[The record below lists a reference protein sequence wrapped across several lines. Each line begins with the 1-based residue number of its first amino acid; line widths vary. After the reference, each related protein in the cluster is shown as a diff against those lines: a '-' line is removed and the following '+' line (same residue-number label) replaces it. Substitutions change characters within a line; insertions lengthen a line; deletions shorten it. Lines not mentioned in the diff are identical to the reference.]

1 MRFICN
7 FWGASSCVF
16 VAIHR
21 VLKNKCDL
29 FLYFSRFALPFNKVG
44 CTREYKTKLRICF
57 DIPLICTTFAA
68 VECVFA
74 YRCLFP
80 YLQHIC
86 STLTQMAC
94 LITVCISRRLSKFDK
109 QAINKENPC
118 SSLSYTDFFCRLC
131 LIWIIKDIDQVVYF
145 LFIQKIILHFLLPDL
160 NGIQRQVLMQG
171 CWDRKSVV

>member
-1 MRFICN
+1 MYFCGKALPLNKVGCTSEI
-7 FWGASSCVF
+7 
-16 VAIHR
+16 
-21 VLKNKCDL
+21 KNKCDL
-29 FLYFSRFALPFNKVG
+29 FFVFLS
-44 CTREYKTKLRICF
+44 
-57 DIPLICTTFAA
+57 ICTTFAA

-109 QAINKENPC
+109 QVINKENPC

-145 LFIQKIILHFLLPDL
+145 LFIQKIILHLLLPDL

-171 CWDRKSVV
+171 CCIPQTYREVCLSWSLYYCQSIHTSLGQVHVSSLLV

>member
-1 MRFICN
+1 MCFC
-7 FWGASSCVF
+7 G
-16 VAIHR
+16 
-21 VLKNKCDL
+21 K
-29 FLYFSRFALPFNKVG
+29 ALPFNKVG

-109 QAINKENPC
+109 QVINKENPC

-145 LFIQKIILHFLLPDL
+145 LFIQKIILHLLLPDL

-171 CWDRKSVV
+171 CCIPQTYREVCLSWSLYYCLSIHTSLEQVLVSSLLV